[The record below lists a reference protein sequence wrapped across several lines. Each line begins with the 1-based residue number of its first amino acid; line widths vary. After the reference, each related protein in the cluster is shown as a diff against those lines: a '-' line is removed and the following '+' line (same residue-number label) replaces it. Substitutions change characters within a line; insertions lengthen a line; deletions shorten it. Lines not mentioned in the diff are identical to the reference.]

1 MADVSVRDLVVEYA
15 SGGYVV
21 RPINGLDVRAD
32 DGELVLL
39 LGASGCGKTTLLSA
53 LAGILQPAAGTITV
67 DGTSVT
73 ELSGAALT
81 EYRRH
86 QVGIVF
92 QAFNLISSLTAAENV
107 ALPLLATGA
116 GRRTS
121 LQRARLLLDQVDLAD
136 RVDHRPGDLSGGQQQ
151 RVAIARALALE
162 PPLLL
167 ADEPTAH
174 LDYIQVEGVIRLLR
188 GLAREGRTIIV
199 ATHDDRLLPL
209 ADQVVE
215 LSPRVRDGAES
226 RVVTMNDGET
236 LFGQG
241 DDGDLVYVVQQGVIE
256 LTRERE
262 NAAPEV
268 VSRVVAGQYFGE
280 LAPMFGLRRSATAR
294 AIGPTTVRGCSPTEF
309 RASMGRHAVND
320 LIGAHAPAE

>member
-1 MADVSVRDLVVEYA
+1 MAEVSIRELVVQYV

-21 RPINGLDVRAD
+21 RPIDGLDVDAS

-53 LAGILQPAAGTITV
+53 LAGILHPTDGTIIV
-67 DGTSVT
+67 DGTRVT
-73 ELSGAALT
+73 ELSGTELT

-92 QAFNLISSLTAAENV
+92 QAFNLIPSLTAAENV
-107 ALPLLATGA
+107 ALPLLASGV
-116 GRRTS
+116 RR
-121 LQRARLLLDQVDLAD
+121 RAALDQARAILGRVDLAD
-136 RVDHRPGDLSGGQQQ
+136 RIDHRPGDLSGGQQQ
-151 RVAIARALALE
+151 RVAIARAIALE

-215 LSPRVRDGAES
+215 LGPRMGRVAGGREVALRDGE
-226 RVVTMNDGET
+226 V
-236 LFGQG
+236 LFRQG
-241 DDGDLVYVVQQGVIE
+241 DAGDLVFVVESGEIE

-262 NAAPEV
+262 HGETET
-268 VSRVVAGQYFGE
+268 VARIVTGQYFGE

-294 AIGPTTVRGCSPTEF
+294 ALGPTAVRGCTPTEF
-309 RASMGRHAVND
+309 RASVGRRELDD
-320 LIGAHAPAE
+320 LIAAQPG

>member
-1 MADVSVRDLVVEYA
+1 MARVSIRDLVVEYV

-21 RPINGLDVRAD
+21 KPIDGLDVDAD

-53 LAGILQPAAGTITV
+53 LAGILQPAAGTIRVGDTHV
-67 DGTSVT
+67 IG
-73 ELSGAALT
+73 LSGNELT
-81 EYRRH
+81 AYRRH

-92 QAFNLISSLTAAENV
+92 QAFNLIPSLTAAENV
-107 ALPLLATGA
+107 AVPMLATGM
-116 GRRTS
+116 RR
-121 LQRARLLLDQVDLAD
+121 RAALDRSREILGQVDLAD

-188 GLAREGRTIIV
+188 GLTREGRTIIV

-215 LSPRVRDGAES
+215 LSPRTRGIAER
-226 RVVTMNDGET
+226 RVVTLHDGET
-236 LFGQG
+236 LFRQG
-241 DDGDLVYVVQQGVIE
+241 DAGDLVYVVDDGEIE

-262 NAAPEV
+262 HDVDEV
-268 VSRVVAGQYFGE
+268 VAHIVGGQYFGE
-280 LAPMFGLRRSATAR
+280 LAPTFGLRRSATAR
-294 AIGPTTVRGCSPTEF
+294 AVGPTTVRGCSPTEF
-309 RASMGRHAVND
+309 RASVGRRELND
-320 LIGAHAPAE
+320 LIAAHPSAS

>member
-1 MADVSVRDLVVEYA
+1 MADVSIRDLVVEYT

-21 RPINGLDVRAD
+21 RPIDGLDVQAG

-73 ELSGAALT
+73 ELSGTALT

-92 QAFNLISSLTAAENV
+92 QAFNLIPSLTAAENV

-116 GRRTS
+116 GRRAS
-121 LQRARLLLDQVDLAD
+121 LERARLLLDQVDLAD

-174 LDYIQVEGVIRLLR
+174 LDYIQVDGVIRLLR

-215 LSPRVRDGAES
+215 LSPRQRES
-226 RVVTMNDGET
+226 VEGRTVTMVDGDL
-236 LFGQG
+236 LFREG
-241 DDGDLVYVVQQGVIE
+241 DDGDLVYVVEHGHIE
-256 LTRERE
+256 LTRERAD
-262 NAAPEV
+262 AAPEIV
-268 VSRVVAGQYFGE
+268 ARITAGQYFGE

-294 AIGPTTVRGCSPTEF
+294 AVGPTTVRGCSPGEF
-309 RASMGRHAVND
+309 RASMGRDAVNQ
-320 LIGAHAPAE
+320 LIADHSPVG

>member
-1 MADVSVRDLVVEYA
+1 MADVSIRDLVVEYT

-53 LAGILQPAAGTITV
+53 LAGILQPTAGTITV

-73 ELSGAALT
+73 GLSGTALT

-92 QAFNLISSLTAAENV
+92 QAFNLIPSLTAAENV
-107 ALPLLATGA
+107 AVPLLATGK
-116 GRRTS
+116 GRRAS
-121 LQRARLLLDQVDLAD
+121 LERARQLLGQVDLAD

-188 GLAREGRTIIV
+188 GLARDGRTIIV

-209 ADQVVE
+209 ADTVVE
-215 LSPRVRDGAES
+215 LTPRSQMVAEH
-226 RVVTMNDGET
+226 RVVTMSDGEI

-241 DDGDLVYVVQQGVIE
+241 DAGDLVYVVERGEIE

-262 NAAPEV
+262 SGETEV
-268 VSRVVAGQYFGE
+268 VAHIVEGRYFGE

-294 AIGPTTVRGCSPTEF
+294 AVGPTTVRGSSPTEF
-309 RASMGRHAVND
+309 RASMGRLAVND
-320 LIGAHAPAE
+320 LIGTYSGVE